1 MFLEAKSGS
10 PDIFGPLRKPQNAL
24 EATRSWEDASDY
36 VRRIRNDTWG
46 ARVLLGLEGGNPVYG
61 RISRPEANLLARERI
76 AKELME
82 IYRKGDAKIYEGEID
97 LISRAV
103 ESVIPLSSQ
112 PIPQLDL
119 DTPSERLLK
128 KLREKREASE
138 AHLNSKIIQLPVVNP
153 A

>member
-1 MFLEAKSGS
+1 MCCN
-10 PDIFGPLRKPQNAL
+10 RH
-24 EATRSWEDASDY
+24 ASK
-36 VRRIRNDTWG
+36 NT
-46 ARVLLGLEGGNPVYG
+46 E
-61 RISRPEANLLARERI
+61 
-76 AKELME
+76 
-82 IYRKGDAKIYEGEID
+82 RKGDAKIYEGEID

-138 AHLNSKIIQLPVVNP
+138 AHLNSKIIQLPVVKP